1 MADLAMDE
9 ESQLMH
15 LRQGLS
21 SEILAALVFIPEEPS
36 TVADMTRICQ
46 RIDNRQR
53 ALKGQLTPPSPK
65 NPTPTPAPTSYGQ
78 APGPM
83 DLSGARKR
91 LILAKRL
98 RRIREKLYIYYGGS
112 GHFARDCLEPGK
124 KPLSAH
130 ELALADK
137 PTGQLQL
144 LPPPSGKD

>member
-1 MADLAMDE
+1 
-9 ESQLMH
+9 
-15 LRQGLS
+15 
-21 SEILAALVFIPEEPS
+21 
-36 TVADMTRICQ
+36 MTRICQ

-78 APGPM
+78 APGPI

-91 LILAKRL
+91 LIPAERL
-98 RRIREKLYIYYGGS
+98 RRIREKLYIYCGGS
-112 GHFARDCLEPGK
+112 GHFTRDCLELGK

-137 PTGQLQL
+137 PTGQLL
-144 LPPPSGKD
+144 LPPSGKD